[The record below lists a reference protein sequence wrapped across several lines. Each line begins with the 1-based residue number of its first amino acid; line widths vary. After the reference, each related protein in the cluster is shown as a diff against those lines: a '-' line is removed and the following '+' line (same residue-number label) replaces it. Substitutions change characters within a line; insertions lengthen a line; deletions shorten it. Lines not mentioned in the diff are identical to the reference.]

1 MKRNLYLKIISILLA
16 AIIWFYV
23 DVNDKPIDK
32 LISIP
37 LVKIGPSQDLALLSI
52 LPDKIGL
59 YIKGPLS
66 RVKRIEE
73 AGREG
78 VLKAE
83 LDLRHA
89 NVGTGEY
96 TVRIRGAN
104 VRWLEKE
111 IIPAIIEI
119 EVEEYAET
127 TVSPERQ
134 IVGNLPPD
142 TTIVLETG
150 LPETVKVSGAVSLI
164 SQVDTV
170 IYRLTEADLVGYEQ
184 VTIDFNAY
192 DAEGKHIINVDI
204 APPSAELEIRVR
216 KTGAS
221 RRVPVGYNYIGHP
234 PSGYTVTSV
243 NINPSFITLNGP
255 PEVLK
260 NINRVE
266 TEPIDLTGHSDN
278 FTIQALKL
286 IKPDEQI
293 MLETNTV
300 MLEVKIEHI
309 TTQRRF
315 EGLPV
320 SFDGGADESLIHY
333 ASDPRTVSITVV
345 GPMDEIEKLTR
356 EMLSP
361 MVNVRGLAEGLH
373 ENRPVY
379 IPIMMPQIS
388 LVEIEPDMVKITVKK
403 REEFTLGN
411 EGDDE

>member
-1 MKRNLYLKIISILLA
+1 MKRNWHLKVISFILA

-23 DVNDKPIDK
+23 DSNDKPIDK
-32 LISIP
+32 LINIP
-37 LVKIGPSQDLALLSI
+37 LVKIGPSQDLALVSI
-52 LPDKIGL
+52 IPDKVGL

-66 RVKRIEE
+66 RIKRLEE

-89 NVGTGEY
+89 KEGTGEF

-104 VRWLEKE
+104 LRWMQKE
-111 IIPAIIEI
+111 IIPAMIEI
-119 EVEEYAET
+119 EIERYAET
-127 TVSPERQ
+127 TASPERL
-134 IVGNLPPD
+134 IIGGLPPD
-142 TTIVLETG
+142 TNIVLETG
-150 LPETVKVSGAVSLI
+150 LPETVKVSGAKSLV
-164 SQVDTV
+164 SQVNRV
-170 IYRLTEADLVGYEQ
+170 VYRLTEADLVGYEH
-184 VTIDFNAY
+184 VTVDFAAH

-204 APPSAELEIRVR
+204 TPPTAELEIGIR

-221 RRVPVGYNYIGHP
+221 RRVPVGYNYMGHP

-260 NINRVE
+260 DIHRVE

-286 IKPDEQI
+286 IKPDEQV
-293 MLETNTV
+293 MMETNTV

-320 SFDGGADESLIHY
+320 NFDGGGDESLIHY
-333 ASDPRTVSITVV
+333 SSNPRTVSITVV
-345 GPMDEIEKLTR
+345 GPVDEIEKLTR
-356 EMLSP
+356 EMINP

-379 IPIMMPQIS
+379 VPIMMPQIS
-388 LVEIEPDMVKITVKK
+388 LVEIEPDAVTVTVKK
-403 REEFTLGN
+403 REEFNLGN